1 MNSVQELSEAML
13 VKFTQID
20 YSREMA
26 LIAVTHEHGVEIELG
41 VARFAINPDAESCEF
56 AIVLSDEMHG
66 KGLGQKLMNVLFD
79 AARSKGLRVMEGE
92 VLKNNE
98 NMLKLMTRLEFSI
111 ETSEEDHSIKNV
123 RKIL

>member
-1 MNSVQELSEAML
+1 
-13 VKFTQID
+13 
-20 YSREMA
+20 
-26 LIAVTHEHGVEIELG
+26 
-41 VARFAINPDAESCEF
+41 
-56 AIVLSDEMHG
+56 MHG